1 MYLSGNG
8 KDFTFKHE
16 KIHVIS
22 SDDVLI
28 SDEIYNRFFELQ
40 EQGKQFIV
48 KNKHGQNFE
57 GIFEEVV

>member
-1 MYLSGNG
+1 MYLSGND

-28 SDEIYNRFFELQ
+28 SDEIYNRFFDM
-40 EQGKQFIV
+40 V
-48 KNKHGQNFE
+48 KTLKEYLKRWCKWHNYYKLL
-57 GIFEEVV
+57 